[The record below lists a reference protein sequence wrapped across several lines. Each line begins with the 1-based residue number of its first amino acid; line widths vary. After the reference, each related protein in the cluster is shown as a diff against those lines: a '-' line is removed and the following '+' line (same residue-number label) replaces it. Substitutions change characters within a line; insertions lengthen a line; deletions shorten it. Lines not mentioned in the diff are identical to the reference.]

1 VRRALLLVLALLGPI
16 QSLDDRVAATVQ
28 AGRRPALEAPMSAL
42 TKLARPVTVLSG
54 LLAVALLDGAAGV
67 PTVRGCIAVLIP
79 VNVVVETLKWCVHRT
94 RPDGDT
100 RRANSSFPSSHA
112 ANALALA
119 WMLSRRWPRLRIPF
133 MTLALLVCYSRMYLH
148 RHYLSDVLVGAA
160 LGLVIAVLV
169 CRLWPALD
177 PAARRKMPEPRLP
190 GG

>member
-1 VRRALLLVLALLGPI
+1 MRRALLLVLALLGPI
-16 QSLDDRVAATVQ
+16 QSLDDQVQAAVQ
-28 AGRRPALEAPMSAL
+28 AGRRPVLEAPMNAL
-42 TKLARPVTVLSG
+42 TRLARPVTVLSG
-54 LLAVALLDGAAGV
+54 LLAIALLDGAAGV

-133 MTLALLVCYSRMYLH
+133 MTLAVLVSYSRMYLH

-160 LGLVIAVLV
+160 LGLGIAVLM

-177 PAARRKMPEPRLP
+177 PATARKAAEARPPS
-190 GG
+190 G